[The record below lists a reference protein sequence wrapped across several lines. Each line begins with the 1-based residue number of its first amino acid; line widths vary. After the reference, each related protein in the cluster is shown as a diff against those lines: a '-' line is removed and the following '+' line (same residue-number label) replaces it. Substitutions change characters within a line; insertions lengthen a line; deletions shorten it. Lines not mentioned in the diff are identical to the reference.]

1 MGDLASTCKDKL
13 AYFRIKELKDVL
25 IHLSLPKH
33 GKKQD
38 LVDRILALL
47 SDDQAQWHL
56 GRGRKNA
63 PSKEAVLKIVDDIYR
78 KMQVHGPPDLVVS
91 PAQSQ
96 LPVTPDFN
104 RIIKAK
110 KEQLG
115 PDSGCLCGQSFVLGN
130 VVKCDDCQ
138 VQQHID
144 CVLIPEKPAVGV
156 RPEAPEHYF
165 CQLCRL
171 IRADPYWITT
181 GNPLLPVRLI
191 TNDGVNVPQSV
202 ERTFLLTRAE
212 RETVQRV
219 EYDIQVWCMLL
230 NDKVQFRMH
239 WPQNA
244 DLQVNGIQVRVVP
257 RPSTQLLGINGRDD
271 GPVITTFCREGQ
283 NKIVLSSD
291 DARPFCFG
299 IRIAKRRTV
308 DQVLNLVP
316 KEADGESFED
326 SLARVCR
333 CLRGGNTT
341 DDADSDSDLEVVADF
356 FPVSLRCPNSG
367 SRIRTAGR
375 FKPCAHMG
383 SFDLQTFVELN
394 QRSRKWQCP
403 TCLKNYSI
411 ESLII
416 DRYFNRIASLV
427 RNCGEDV
434 TEIDVKPDGSWRVK
448 GDVED
453 IKLSLWHLPDG
464 SLCELK
470 QDAKPVAGDVKSEAS
485 RIGSKGNLGLN
496 GLWEASKAVDIKPSK
511 PMSSSHTGIYRDG
524 DYLSVSE
531 CSTQIGEMYR
541 VDDRLQQQL
550 EDADVIVL
558 SDSDDDNVVTVSP
571 PAAYSD
577 VGGLGFA
584 PISAPGVAE
593 SYQEG
598 GVVGG
603 LGLDLFNDNSD
614 IFDITSWSAQPQPEQ
629 GFNFFGAD
637 VLLGSHNSSDAAPSA
652 YTLGCHA
659 GSSDTSMV
667 RDPSTCHVRTRSLVD
682 NLLPFGNDDSSLRI
696 FLPIQPSGV
705 PVQEERNGH
714 DNMSNGVQ
722 PVDDDEDED
731 WISLTLAAGGGS
743 NEQSE
748 AADTVSTQAQ
758 IAVEERRM
766 EPADTLNPQA
776 QMTVE
781 ETRMEP
787 ADVLNPQA
795 QIAVEETRIEPAD
808 ALNPQAQIAVEER
821 TEPADA
827 LSPQAQVTVEERRM
841 EPADIVN
848 PQAQIAVEE
857 RRMEPAETSNR
868 QAQAQIAL
876 EERRMEPLS
885 DAEGSPPSLNDE
897 RRNKGNSKT
906 RAEKIFSPPR
916 QPRSV
921 RPRLTTQQ

>member
-33 GKKQD
+33 GKKQE

-56 GRGRKNA
+56 GRGRRNA
-63 PSKEAVLKIVDDIYR
+63 PSKDAVLKIVDDIYSR
-78 KMQVHGPPDLVVS
+78 KMQVHGPPDLVS
-91 PAQSQ
+91 HHQ
-96 LPVTPDFN
+96 LPVPDFN

-110 KEQLG
+110 KEQDQLG

-130 VVKCDDCQ
+130 VVKCDDCH
-138 VQQHID
+138 VQQHMD
-144 CVLIPEKPAVGV
+144 CVLIPDKPTVGV
-156 RPEAPEHYF
+156 RPEAPQHFY

-171 IRADPYWITT
+171 SRADPYWVTT

-191 TNDGVNVPQSV
+191 TNDGMNVPQSV
-202 ERTFLLTRAE
+202 DRTFLLTRAE

-308 DQVLNLVP
+308 DQVRNLVP

-427 RNCGEDV
+427 RNCSEDV

-470 QDAKPVAGDVKSEAS
+470 QDAKPVTGDVKSETS
-485 RIGSKGNLGLN
+485 KIGSKGNLGLN

-511 PMSSSHTGIYRDG
+511 PVSSSHTGIYRDG

-541 VDDRLQQQL
+541 VDDRPQQQL

-629 GFNFFGAD
+629 GFNFFGTD
-637 VLLGSHNSSDAAPSA
+637 ILLGSHNSSGAASNG
-652 YTLGCHA
+652 YTLNCHA
-659 GSSDTSMV
+659 GSSDTSRV
-667 RDPSTCHVRTRSLVD
+667 PDPSTCHVRTRSLVD

-705 PVQEERNGH
+705 PVQEERNVH
-714 DNMSNGVQ
+714 DDMANAVQ
-722 PVDDDEDED
+722 PDDDDEDDD

-743 NEQSE
+743 NEQFE
-748 AADTVSTQAQ
+748 AADTVSPQAQ

-766 EPADTLNPQA
+766 EPAETLNLHAQTTVEERRMEPADMLNPQA
-776 QMTVE
+776 QISVE

-787 ADVLNPQA
+787 ADTLNPQA
-795 QIAVEETRIEPAD
+795 QITVEG
-808 ALNPQAQIAVEER
+808 
-821 TEPADA
+821 TEPADT

-841 EPADIVN
+841 EPADTVN
-848 PQAQIAVEE
+848 PPQAQISVEE
-857 RRMEPAETSNR
+857 RRMEPADTLNP
-868 QAQAQIAL
+868 QARIAV
-876 EERRMEPLS
+876 EERRTEPLG
-885 DAEGSPPSLNDE
+885 DAEGSHVGLNDGRHSKE
-897 RRNKGNSKT
+897 KSKT